1 MGLVI
6 VQSRL
11 NCLDFDYFLTRLLS
25 IITIF
30 ISMIKSG
37 CELFEGYEDGI
48 TCIYGGAS
56 TGKTT
61 LAKLAAIEQAKNNK
75 KVVYIDTEN
84 GFNLDRIKQ
93 LVRDE
98 DEFQRVLENVI
109 LFKPKRF
116 SEQNKIIKLLPEM
129 KNVSLI
135 IVDTISYF
143 YRAKVREKPK
153 VYNMWIWR
161 QLGIL
166 NELSKNIPVIITNQ
180 VYNDISKDRIEMI
193 GGDSFKKFSSEVIR
207 LEKEPRKLIF
217 EKPDKKIVRFEIVK
231 DGLAKL

>member
-1 MGLVI
+1 MYTHRVYTFYKLFV
-6 VQSRL
+6 
-11 NCLDFDYFLTRLLS
+11 NYFLTRLLS
-25 IITIF
+25 FLCFT
-30 ISMIKSG
+30 SHMIKSG
-37 CELFEGYEDGI
+37 CGLFDNYENGI
-48 TCIYGGAS
+48 ICIYGGAS

-75 KVVYIDTEN
+75 KVIYIDTEN

-93 LVRDE
+93 LVGDE
-98 DEFQRVLENVI
+98 KEFQRVLENVI

-129 KNVSLI
+129 KNISLI

-166 NELSKNIPVIITNQ
+166 NELSKKIPVIIVNQ
-180 VYNDISKDRIEMI
+180 VYNDISKDKIEMI
-193 GGDSFKKFSSEVIR
+193 GGSAFKKMSIKVIL
-207 LEKEPRKLIF
+207 LEKGPRRLIF
-217 EKPDKKIVRFEIVK
+217 EKPAKDQVKFEIVK
-231 DGLAKL
+231 EGLKRL